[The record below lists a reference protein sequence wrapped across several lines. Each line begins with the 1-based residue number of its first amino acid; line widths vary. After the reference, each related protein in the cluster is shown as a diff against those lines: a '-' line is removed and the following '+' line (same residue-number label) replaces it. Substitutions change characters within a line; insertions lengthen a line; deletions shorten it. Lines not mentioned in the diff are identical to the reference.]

1 MRRRSNP
8 LALAVLTL
16 LFEKPMHP
24 YEMSS
29 TLRFRAKEES
39 VKINWGS
46 LYTVV
51 VSLQRRGLIEAVD
64 RSRAGRRPERT
75 VYSLTDAGER
85 EMRDWLADLLA
96 RPTPQFTDFEA
107 ALSLMPV
114 LHPETVRTL
123 LRERLEALT
132 EDEQAYQE
140 MRATVAAFP
149 RLLLIEGEYRA
160 ALRRAETTFVAAL
173 LHDLDEGSFDGLA
186 AWHRLHELKAA
197 GVGADLIPMVLKE
210 FFPDTDT

>member
-1 MRRRSNP
+1 M
-8 LALAVLTL
+8 LTL

-51 VSLQRRGLIEAVD
+51 ESLQRRGLIEAVN

-75 VYSLTDAGER
+75 VYSLTDTGER
-85 EMRDWLADLLA
+85 EMRDWLSELLA
-96 RPTPQFTDFEA
+96 RPTRQFTDFEA

-132 EDEQAYQE
+132 EDEQAYQQ
-140 MRATVAAFP
+140 MRASSGMFP

-160 ALRRAETTFVAAL
+160 VLRRAETDFVAAL
-173 LHDLDEGSFDGLA
+173 LHDLDDGSFDGLPG
-186 AWHRLHELKAA
+186 WRRLHELKEA
-197 GVGADLIPMVLKE
+197 GVGAELMPMVLKE
-210 FFPDTDT
+210 FFPGTET